1 MNFKSTEFW
10 KFFTFTPLFSLQP
23 IDCPCS
29 DCGAYID
36 SLNDRQTEENNSN
49 RTTAVPESTLP
60 TLITHSQKEYLVVD
74 DSEQTLVKVDGSVKL
89 QDKVK
94 QKGCGFQIINGNIT
108 CFLIYCC
115 YSHHFVLCIGNFL
128 LETSSY
134 LVQLFMIRINYKS
147 SSFKLMTPIFQHL
160 NEPARDILSLIA
172 FSSKKKG
179 SGEYLQTC
187 RLKTAAASVHNV

>member
-1 MNFKSTEFW
+1 MEFW
-10 KFFTFTPLFSLQP
+10 KFCTFTPLFSLQP

-49 RTTAVPESTLP
+49 GTTAVPESTLP
-60 TLITHSQKEYLVVD
+60 TPVTPSQKEYLVVD

-108 CFLIYCC
+108 RFLIYCKVIVITLYFSLAISC
-115 YSHHFVLCIGNFL
+115 RKQVAIYYN
-128 LETSSY
+128 Y
-134 LVQLFMIRINYKS
+134 L
-147 SSFKLMTPIFQHL
+147 
-160 NEPARDILSLIA
+160 
-172 FSSKKKG
+172 
-179 SGEYLQTC
+179 
-187 RLKTAAASVHNV
+187 